1 MTYTGTFGYA
11 PRTEESLRALVLQR
25 VFSLLGTTTNHLSQP
40 LRCTYFTI
48 TRPPSLRPNSLVLV
62 DSSSSPR
69 NVIEATRIGILSK
82 WVRSIQRKSE
92 LCQGKTD
99 SVWRYRPWS
108 WWVVVWWEWFSSYKL
123 YPPTARITKHAYT
136 TRKTWC
142 PTMRSTLSHL
152 SGVY

>member
-40 LRCTYFTI
+40 RRCTYFTI

-69 NVIEATRIGILSK
+69 NVTEATRVGILSK

-92 LCQGKTD
+92 LSQGKTD

-108 WWVVVWWEWFSSYKL
+108 WWVVVWWEWFSSIQALSL
-123 YPPTARITKHAYT
+123 YSSNNQTCIHNAWDMI
-136 TRKTWC
+136 
-142 PTMRSTLSHL
+142 SHEAFNIVSL
-152 SGVY
+152 I